1 MGAEIT
7 LTTDN
12 FEEEVKKSSVP
23 VLVDF
28 WADWC
33 VPCKMVAPILEE
45 ISEDYNGKLKVGKLN
60 VDQHGEVAA
69 QFSITSIPTLLL
81 FKNGEV
87 VDQKVGAGSKQDI
100 EDLFKSHL

>member
-60 VDQHGEVAA
+60 VDQHGEIAA

-100 EDLFKSHL
+100 EGLFRSHL